1 MSEPD
6 APYAPEELIGL
17 YQEMVRVR
25 EIEEAIAERY
35 SEQEMRCPVHLS
47 IGQEG
52 TAVGAC
58 AALRPADQIVTSHR
72 CHGHYLAKGGDLKSM
87 LAEIYGKAAGCCG
100 GRGGS
105 MHLFDKAAGV
115 LASVPIVGSYI
126 PLGLGA
132 ALCFKQRGEDG
143 VALVFLGDG
152 ALEEGV
158 FHESANLASVLS
170 LPVVFFVENNLYSV
184 YTPLNQRQPGR
195 PLSDIAKAYAMPSH
209 EIEGN
214 DVLSVFETT
223 QTAVKRARA
232 GDGPSFIVAATY
244 RWREHCGPNYD
255 NDLGYR
261 SEKEF
266 QSWKDRCPVRA
277 FGGKLRAQGVLNDAV
292 EEKIR
297 DGITAEI
304 EAAFAFAKG
313 APLPEETS
321 AGDGVY
327 A

>member
-1 MSEPD
+1 MSQPD
-6 APYAPEELIGL
+6 APYPPAKLVGL

-25 EIEEAIAERY
+25 EIEEAIAKRY

-87 LAEIYGKAAGCCG
+87 LAEIYGKASGCCG

-105 MHLFDKAAGV
+105 MHLFDKTAGV

-132 ALCFKQRGEDG
+132 ALSFTQRGEDN
-143 VALVFLGDG
+143 VAVVFLGDG

-158 FHESANLASVLS
+158 FHESANLASLLS

-184 YTPLNQRQPGR
+184 YTPLAQRQPDR

-214 DVLSVFETT
+214 DVLAVLEATT
-223 QTAVKRARA
+223 TAVKRARA

-255 NDLGYR
+255 NDIGYR
-261 SEKEF
+261 TEAEF
-266 QSWKDRCPVRA
+266 QHWKARCPVRS
-277 FGGKLRAQGVLNDAV
+277 FGGKLRGLGVLDDAR
-292 EEKIR
+292 EEEIR
-297 DGITAEI
+297 AGINAEI
-304 EAAFAFAKG
+304 EAAFAFAKD